1 MRTIGLVGGLSWHS
15 TLDYYRIINEMVNHR
30 LGGNEASR
38 IIVFS
43 VNYGEIEKLTQAGDW
58 IGIADVI
65 CNAAQKLEKAGADCL
80 MLGANTMHIIAEV
93 VQKNTTKPLI
103 HIADETAKAI
113 AREGLKKVVLLG
125 TKYTMQAN
133 FYQTR
138 LAHYSIE
145 TVVPGGD
152 DIGWLNDSI
161 YNELGKGIFDPKTK
175 MAYVSLIEDLV
186 AKGIEGVILG
196 CTEIPLLINDKDCSV
211 PVFNTT
217 FIHAA
222 AAVDFSLAGT
232 NGTKP

>member
-1 MRTIGLVGGLSWHS
+1 
-15 TLDYYRIINEMVNHR
+15 LDYYRIINEMINRR
-30 LGGNEASR
+30 LGGNEASK

-43 VNYGEIEKLTQAGDW
+43 VNYGEIVKLTKAGNW
-58 IGIADVI
+58 SGIAEII
-65 CNAAQKLEKAGADCL
+65 CNAAQKLESAGADCL
-80 MLGANTMHIIAEV
+80 MLGANTMHIIAEA

-125 TKYTMQAN
+125 TKYTMHAN

-138 LAHYSIE
+138 LANHSIE
-145 TVVPGGD
+145 TVVPAGD
-152 DIGWLNDSI
+152 DIEWLNDSI

-175 MAYVSLIEDLV
+175 MAYVSLIEGLV

-232 NGTKP
+232 NGTRP